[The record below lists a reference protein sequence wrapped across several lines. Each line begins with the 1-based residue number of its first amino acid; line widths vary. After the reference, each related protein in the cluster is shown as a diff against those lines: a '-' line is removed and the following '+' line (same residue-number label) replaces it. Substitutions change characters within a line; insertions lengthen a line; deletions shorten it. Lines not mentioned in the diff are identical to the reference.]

1 MKKRKPCILLAGLLA
16 LTLVLGGCAT
26 TPQPI
31 PVGCEKDFFY
41 NQGAAFLPYG
51 PALIRAGV
59 ATAMLAKPE
68 AKPVVGAVAF
78 GLYEIF
84 KADYPDLVQAG
95 KLIERYAKEAKY
107 AGPAL
112 AALAELLPVM
122 QLPGGGVPK
131 MGTCDKNI
139 LLSLMRNIAS
149 DAGMPIGQ

>member
-1 MKKRKPCILLAGLLA
+1 MKKMAWIVVLLVFLA
-16 LTLVLGGCAT
+16 GCAT
-26 TPQPI
+26 TGPVQPPQPP
-31 PVGCEKDFFY
+31 PVPAGCEKDFFY

-68 AKPVVGAVAF
+68 AKPIIGVVCL

-95 KLIERYAKEAKY
+95 KLIEKSAKEARY

-112 AALAELLPVM
+112 AALAELLPQM
-122 QLPGGGVPK
+122 KMPDGRTPK
-131 MGTCDKNI
+131 LGPCDKNI

-149 DAGMPIGQ
+149 DAGVPIQ